1 MKDELVLSGQ
11 AEGVESTETTEEK
24 HIRRKVYLAWSGEDV
39 KEKRDILAFILEKAG
54 LEVYPQ
60 GNIPLEE
67 SEFKD
72 VVIKSLSVTECY
84 IHVLGSTFGSP
95 LASNPEVSLPLYQ
108 YEKAS
113 QKSRETAGKYK
124 RFVWNLP
131 TENTQIDEKQQDF
144 IQGIQNNLTRDI
156 MFTSVISPAQF
167 VEDIRT
173 SLQEEEQVVSFTK
186 EYDYCFLYNIQDAAE
201 CYQIIETASED
212 HRITTLTVVPE
223 NEVDY
228 RSQAI
233 IQIRKS
239 RLAIVYFKECAD
251 WAISFTKQVWKLIGG
266 ASSNTPILMLGE
278 DEPRRNRFLRFQA
291 PQLQL
296 QVLSKDQFLPTIQKT
311 FEKVYRGQA
320 IVEQTFSPYTGLRP
334 FSEDESI
341 FFKGR
346 EKHIDSILR
355 MIERN
360 KFSMVTGSSGDGK
373 SSLIYAGVV
382 PSVKGGFLRSVFSKW
397 AVADFRPERT
407 PLTNLSNA
415 LAAAL
420 RQRNA
425 EQVETTLSY
434 GFSALVDLY
443 KKSSIYCDITGKD
456 YLEADEEQRRNLRR
470 QAANLLIIVD
480 QFEEF
485 FTNAE
490 NYRDSI
496 ASPVA
501 QITVNVLIETIRI
514 AHEEDLPI
522 FVVFTMRSDY
532 IGQCVAFRGFAELI
546 GQSTYFVPRLKREEI
561 QEVIE
566 APARLNGDKLSL
578 RLSQRLLNDLGDGID
593 QLPVLQHCLHQ
604 MWEVAQ
610 KEKKEI
616 DLLEYAKVG
625 GLSANKLPKE
635 DQSKF
640 REWFNKLT
648 PETQNLYDKPR
659 LRNILS
665 RHANELYEI
674 AHEYY
679 NKNYTPKADK
689 ETITEIVRIA
699 FICLTKIDD
708 NRAVRNRMTLKQ
720 IAEIY
725 GGEEADYV
733 IVGHVLNLFRERG
746 NNFIQPYISNDPD
759 SVELRPESVLDITHE
774 SLIRNWEKLIEWA
787 EAENKSV
794 QIYNDLKIQLDS
806 WLVNEKSSKYLL
818 STGPFS
824 YFHAWYEKQR
834 PNPAWVN
841 RYIRPDEMIPY
852 LEPMEQATLY
862 LDDLEEF
869 LRLSKQKIERNRRLV
884 LFAIGVIS
892 TLLLIS
898 LIATYFA
905 SLSRNEALIQKANAE
920 RHALIAERQRLIA
933 ENKTREAENQRL
945 IAEREKLRAETNFL
959 VAEAQRKIAEG
970 ERANA
975 VSQTV
980 IAENQRK
987 IAENER
993 RIAENQRIIAENQT
1007 KIADQERMRAE
1018 EKEKE
1023 ALLQQEIATRQRN
1036 NAMIT
1041 QSLFLSDLARQE
1053 VKKKNP
1059 IVALLLAQQALPKDL
1074 SNPDRPYVEES
1085 EAALYNAVNAIVNE
1099 KPKGVLL
1106 GHKNK
1111 LIYNAFSPDGK
1122 TLVTTSWDKT
1132 ARLWNVYTGKQI
1144 SILTG
1149 HTHIVDNAYF
1159 SARGDLLVTM
1169 AEDFSARVW
1178 TFPEGK
1184 NISTLRGH
1192 KNLLTHATIST
1203 DGAKIL
1209 TTSIDKTA
1217 RIWDTKTGEVTHE
1230 LVGHSDEVLY
1240 GAFSPDGSRIA
1251 TASKDGTII
1260 LWDNSGKQ
1268 IRQIHAHNAEVV
1280 FVVFSF
1286 DGKMMASA
1294 SNDNTARIYN
1304 ATTGE
1309 NIFVLKGHKAGVN
1322 HVSFSHNNNLA
1333 VTASKDSTAKV
1344 WDTRTGK
1351 ELAKLESH
1359 SASVYHS
1366 VFSPDDKR
1374 IATSSD
1380 DNTVRLWDGK
1390 SFLELAFYAGHT
1402 GLGYYAAFSPD
1413 SKRLAV
1419 ASDKFSVKIYEVFPN
1434 YQDLLNYADSLKN
1447 RELSDEERRKYF
1459 VSDNRVRQEVQEN
1472 KKEDQEKSEESK
1484 YYIVQFGE
1492 TIYSIAR
1499 KFGITVDDLMNWNKI
1514 ENDSVVP
1521 YQKLR
1526 VRK

>member
-1 MKDELVLSGQ
+1 MKDELILSGQ
-11 AEGVESTETTEEK
+11 VEELELTEADIK
-24 HIRRKVYLAWSGEDV
+24 PPRRKVYLAWAGEDV
-39 KEKRDILAFILEKAG
+39 KEKRDILAFMLEKAG
-54 LEVYPQ
+54 MDVFPK

-67 SEFKD
+67 DEFKE
-72 VVIKSLSVTECY
+72 VVVDALSVTECY
-84 IHVLGSTFGSP
+84 IHVLGANYGNALP
-95 LASNPEVSLPLYQ
+95 SNPEISLPLYQ
-108 YEKAS
+108 YEKATL
-113 QKSRETAGKYK
+113 KSKETAGKYK

-131 TENTQIDEKQQDF
+131 SENTQIEEKQYEF
-144 IQGIQNNLTRDI
+144 IQNIQNTLTRDI
-156 MFTSVISPAQF
+156 MFTGVANPAQF
-167 VEDIRT
+167 VDDIR
-173 SLQEEEQVVSFTK
+173 SYLQKEEQVVSFTK
-186 EYDYCFLYNIQDAAE
+186 EYDYCFLYNIQDAAD
-201 CYQIIETASED
+201 CYQIIENASED

-223 NEVDY
+223 NEIDY
-228 RSQAI
+228 RNQAI
-233 IQIRKS
+233 TQIRKS
-239 RLAIVYFKECAD
+239 RMAIVYFKECAD
-251 WAISFTKQVWKLIGG
+251 WAIAFIKQVWKLSGG
-266 ASSNTPILMLGE
+266 ASANTPILMVGE

-291 PQLQL
+291 PLLKL
-296 QVLSKDQFLPTIQKT
+296 QVLSRNQILPTIQKT
-311 FEKVYRGQA
+311 FEKVYRGQP

-346 EKHIDSILR
+346 EKHMDSILR
-355 MIERN
+355 MIEKS
-360 KFSMVTGSSGDGK
+360 KFAMVTGSSGDGK

-382 PSVKGGFLRSVFSKW
+382 PSAKGGFLRSTFSKW
-397 AVADFRPERT
+397 AIADFRPERT

-443 KKSSIYCDITGKD
+443 KKSTIYCDITGKD
-456 YLEADEEQRRNLRR
+456 YLEADDEQKRNLRR
-470 QAANLLIIVD
+470 QAANLLIVVD

-485 FTNAE
+485 FTNVE
-490 NYRDSI
+490 NYRDSV

-514 AHEEDLPI
+514 AREEDLPI
-522 FVVFTMRSDY
+522 FVIFTMRSDY

-566 APARLNGDKLSL
+566 APAKLNGDKLSL

-604 MWEVAQ
+604 MWESAQ
-610 KEKKEI
+610 IEKKEI

-625 GLSANKLPKE
+625 GLSANRLPKE
-635 DQSKF
+635 DQTKF
-640 REWFNKLT
+640 RDWFIKLS

-659 LRNILS
+659 LRNVLS
-665 RHANELYEI
+665 RHANELFETV
-674 AHEYY
+674 HEYFNARY
-679 NKNYTPKADK
+679 SPKITKDIAK
-689 ETITEIVRIA
+689 EVIKAA
-699 FICLTKIDD
+699 FICLTKIDE
-708 NRAVRNRMTLKQ
+708 NRAVRNRMTLRQ

-725 GGEEADYV
+725 GGEEAD
-733 IVGHVLNLFRERG
+733 HVLVGRVLNIFRERG
-746 NNFIQPYISNDPD
+746 NNFTQPYITEDPESLD
-759 SVELRPESVLDITHE
+759 LRPEAVLDITHE

-794 QIYNDLKIQLDS
+794 QIYNDLKVQLDS
-806 WLVNEKSSKYLL
+806 WLGNEKSPKYLL
-818 STGPFS
+818 AAGPFS
-824 YFHAWYEKQR
+824 YFNVWYEKQQ

-841 RYIRPDEMIPY
+841 RYIRPDEIVPY

-884 LFAIGVIS
+884 LFAIGLIS
-892 TLLLIS
+892 TLLVIS

-905 SLSRNEALIQKANAE
+905 SISRNEALIQKANAE

-945 IAEREKLRAETNFL
+945 IAEREKLRAETSL
-959 VAEAQRKIAEG
+959 LIADAQRKIAEG

-975 VSQTV
+975 VSQTL
-980 IAENQRK
+980 IAENQRR

-1007 KIADQERMRAE
+1007 KIANQERMRAE

-1023 ALLQQEIATRQRN
+1023 ALLQQEMATRQRN

-1074 SNPDRPYVEES
+1074 SNPDRPYVEEA

-1099 KPKGVLL
+1099 KPKGIMM

-1122 TLVTTSWDKT
+1122 MLVTTSWDKT
-1132 ARLWNVYTGKQI
+1132 ARFWNVSSGKQV
-1144 SILTG
+1144 SVLSG
-1149 HTHIVDNAYF
+1149 HTHIVDDAYF
-1159 SARGDLLVTM
+1159 SQKGDLLVTM

-1184 NISTLRGH
+1184 NVATLRGH
-1192 KNLLTHATIST
+1192 KNLLTHATISV
-1203 DGAKIL
+1203 DGSKIL

-1217 RIWDTKTGEVTHE
+1217 RLWDAKTGNLVQE
-1230 LVGHSDEVLY
+1230 LTGHADEVLY
-1240 GAFSPDGSRIA
+1240 GAFSPDGSKMA
-1251 TASKDGTII
+1251 TAAKDGTVI
-1260 LWDNSGKQ
+1260 LWDNTGKQ
-1268 IRQIHAHNAEVV
+1268 IQQMRGHNAEVV

-1286 DGKMMASA
+1286 DGKMLATASA
-1294 SNDNTARIYN
+1294 DNTARIYS

-1309 NIFVLKGHKAGVN
+1309 NLLLLKGHKAGVN
-1322 HVSFSHNNNLA
+1322 HVSFSHNSNLA
-1333 VTASKDSTAKV
+1333 VTSSKDSTAKV

-1359 SASVYHS
+1359 SAAVYHS

-1380 DNTVRLWDGK
+1380 DYTVRLWDGK
-1390 SFLELAFYAGHT
+1390 SFLELSYYAGHT

-1447 RELSDEERRKYF
+1447 RELSEDERRKYF
-1459 VSDNRVRQEVQEN
+1459 VSDNRVRQEINDDN
-1472 KKEDQEKSEESK
+1472 KKGEQQKAEESK
-1484 YYIVQFGE
+1484 YYVVQFGE

-1499 KFGITVDDLMNWNKI
+1499 KFGITVDDLMKWNKI

-1526 VRK
+1526 IRE